1 MSPLRKRPE
10 KKTSTPPGEDVV
22 EKQDPKHT
30 ESDFLRDLARAT
42 DNDAKRKLAE
52 RAKRG

>member
-1 MSPLRKRPE
+1 MSPSRKRPE
-10 KKTSTPPGEDVV
+10 KKVSSPPGEDLV
-22 EKQDPKHT
+22 EKQDSKHT

>member
-1 MSPLRKRPE
+1 MSPVRKRPE
-10 KKTSTPPGEDVV
+10 KQRSTPPEKDVV
-22 EKQDPKHT
+22 ERQDPKHT

-52 RAKRG
+52 RARRD